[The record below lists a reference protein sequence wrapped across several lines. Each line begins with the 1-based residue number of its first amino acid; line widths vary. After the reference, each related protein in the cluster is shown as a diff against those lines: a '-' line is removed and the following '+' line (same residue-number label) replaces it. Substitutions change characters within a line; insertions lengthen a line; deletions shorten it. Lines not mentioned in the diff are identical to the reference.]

1 MMKGHFVPCQGGTL
15 TGHHEELSKLRWTL
29 KTLTT
34 AMFAA
39 RWCRRWSEVL
49 TMYTCSLD
57 GMGILRKSDMWMW
70 CWVSSFKS
78 VYTYN
83 RQWVYCN
90 MSCDNTVI
98 MLLKCIF
105 IYFLQKLNFVYSCFC
120 STTCSCGSNSHSV
133 SRTFLYGWG
142 SRGNRNSASHGDWQK
157 FNMLLFLPIILFYYS
172 FKFCLLFSLTLPTKL
187 FR

>member
-1 MMKGHFVPCQGGTL
+1 MKGILCLVKGVHSLGIMKNWTNWGEHSKPLLLPCL
-15 TGHHEELSKLRWTL
+15 LHDDVVDE
-29 KTLTT
+29 
-34 AMFAA
+34 A
-39 RWCRRWSEVL
+39 RYLQCIHSPWSGWG
-49 TMYTCSLD
+49 YCNSW
-57 GMGILRKSDMWMW
+57 KSDMWMC

-105 IYFLQKLNFVYSCFC
+105 IYFLQKINFVYSCFC
-120 STTCSCGSNSHSV
+120 STICSCGSNSHSV

-142 SRGNRNSASHGDWQK
+142 STGNRSSAGHGDWQ
-157 FNMLLFLPIILFYYS
+157 NMLLFLPIILFYYS
-172 FKFCLLFSLTLPTKL
+172 FKFCLLFSLTLPTKI
-187 FR
+187 F